1 MKHFRYILLFKGLF
15 EINLTISIFAF
26 TNSSV
31 TVVAVV
37 VDIWQPA
44 SNLLASQITFSYFI
58 NADRLPDYIAIY
70 LSQAAR
76 MQHISLQSRLLHCYI
91 K

>member
-15 EINLTISIFAF
+15 EINLTISLFAF
-26 TNSSV
+26 TNNSV

-44 SNLLASQITFSYFI
+44 SNSCLVNVWQMLAVAQVAWWEATC
-58 NADRLPDYIAIY
+58 L
-70 LSQAAR
+70 
-76 MQHISLQSRLLHCYI
+76 
-91 K
+91 

>member
-15 EINLTISIFAF
+15 EINLTISLFAF

-44 SNLLASQITFSYFI
+44 SNNCLVNVWQMLAVAKVAWWEATC
-58 NADRLPDYIAIY
+58 L
-70 LSQAAR
+70 
-76 MQHISLQSRLLHCYI
+76 
-91 K
+91 